1 MLLRLSRPVLLF
13 TLAVSAPVA
22 AQTLRSDALGAV
34 AGGALGFGS
43 AVAVS
48 EGTVFASRTGQVAG
62 FPMPAAQKGAV
73 FLYRETDG
81 RWREAAQ
88 VTGRDVAIGDEF
100 GAALAVDGTVLVV
113 GAPGAAEGRG
123 ATYVFERNDDG
134 AWVERAKLAS
144 ADGAP
149 GDRAGSSVAL
159 RGSVLVVGSPGRDS
173 SRGAARVYRRSGQGA
188 WAEQGR
194 LPATLTPGDRFG
206 SAIALTSE
214 RIVVGAP
221 GLLPGGFGPPASPPR
236 PGAAFVYRPGQ
247 GGAWQED
254 ARLTA
259 EGDTTVVSL
268 GTAVLIDGQEVL
280 LGSPMA
286 NRGAGA
292 VIRFGREGN
301 AWKVVGRI
309 RAAAPERPAF
319 FGAALVKDGGD
330 LLVGAPLA
338 FQQAGA
344 VHVMRRGAEGWT
356 EAQKFSVPAV
366 GFGGAFGRAL
376 AASSGMAMVGA
387 PTADFFEGAGHLY
400 RREGDAGQWR
410 ALTSLVDETPGLPAV
425 TSGEVKC
432 ENGTVRGFSCGEAD
446 LVSFL
451 PVSAIG
457 GKRGIM
463 VNDIWGWTDPA
474 SGREFAIVGRL
485 DGTSFVEVT
494 DPANPSYIG
503 ELPLHTGARPALWRD
518 IKVYK
523 NHAFI
528 VSDGSG
534 PHGMQVFDL
543 TQLLRVVGTPITFTE
558 TAHYNQIHSAHNI
571 VIDTLSGF
579 AFAVGSSMG
588 GQTCG
593 GALHMVDIRNP
604 AQPAFAGCF
613 ADPATG
619 NARTGY
625 THDAQCT
632 VYRGPDTR
640 YQGRQVCFNAS
651 ETAIGIADVTDKTAP
666 KALASASYPNV
677 GYSHQGWL
685 SDDQRH
691 FFLNDE
697 LDELSGSTPRT
708 RTIVWDVTNLE
719 DPVVLTQFMGNTSA
733 SDHNLY
739 VKGRYMYQS
748 NYVAGLRIID
758 ISDPAKP
765 VEVAHF
771 DTVPYGEN
779 APGFAG
785 SWSNYPYFKSGVV
798 AVTSMREGL
807 FLIRHRPRPVIP

>member
-1 MLLRLSRPVLLF
+1 MSLGRNRFALLLL
-13 TLAVSAPVA
+13 LAVSTPAV
-22 AQTLRSDALGAV
+22 AQTLRSTEPSL
-34 AGGALGFGS
+34 AGGALGFGY

-73 FLYRETDG
+73 FLFRETGG

-88 VTGRDVAIGDEF
+88 VTGRDVAVGDEF
-100 GAALAVDGTVLVV
+100 GATLAVDGTVMVV

-123 ATYVFERNDDG
+123 AAYVFERGSDG
-134 AWVERAKLAS
+134 TWVERAKLA
-144 ADGAP
+144 ATDWAP

-159 RGSVLVVGSPGRDS
+159 RGQVLVVGAPGRDS
-173 SRGAARVYRRSGQGA
+173 SRGAARVYRRSAQGG
-188 WAEQGR
+188 WAEQAR

-206 SAIALTSE
+206 SAIAVAAD

-236 PGAAFVYRPGQ
+236 PGAAFAYRPGQ
-247 GGAWQED
+247 GGAWLEE

-286 NRGAGA
+286 NRAAGA
-292 VIRFGREGN
+292 VLRFGRDGA

-309 RAAAPERPAF
+309 TAAAPERPAF
-319 FGAALVKDGGD
+319 FGSSMVKDGGD

-338 FQQAGA
+338 SQQAGA
-344 VHVMRRGAEGWT
+344 VHVMRRGAQGTWT

-366 GFGGAFGRAL
+366 GFGGSFGRGL

-387 PTADFFEGAGHLY
+387 PTAEFFEGAGHLY

-410 ALTSLVDETPGLPAV
+410 PVTPLVDETPGLPAV

-432 ENGTVRGFSCGEAD
+432 ENGTVSGFSCGEAD

-463 VNDIWGWTDPA
+463 VNDIWGWTDSA
-474 SGREFAIVGRL
+474 SAREFAIVGRL

-494 DPANPSYIG
+494 DPASPSYIG

-528 VSDGSG
+528 VSDGAG
-534 PHGMQVFDL
+534 PHGIQIFDL
-543 TQLLRVVGTPITFTE
+543 SQLLRVVGAPITFTE
-558 TAHYNQIHSAHNI
+558 TAHYDQIHSAHNI

-604 AQPAFAGCF
+604 KQPTFAGCF

-651 ETAIGIADVTDKTAP
+651 ETALGIADVTDKAAP
-666 KALASASYPNV
+666 KAISSASYPNV

-685 SDDQRH
+685 SDDHRH
-691 FFLNDE
+691 FFLDDE
-697 LDELSGSTPRT
+697 LDELSGTTPKT

-748 NYVAGLRIID
+748 NYVAGLRIVD